1 MSINEQNFIT
11 MKEFIDT
18 IKNVCAFCA
27 FFFVMIGAGL
37 ADNENLLPTIL
48 FVGLAG
54 LFAFIYAK
62 IEKAQEEENKSELN

>member
-1 MSINEQNFIT
+1 
-11 MKEFIDT
+11 MKNYET

-48 FVGLAG
+48 LVGLAG
-54 LFAFIYAK
+54 LFVFIYTR
-62 IEKAQEEENKSELN
+62 IEKAQEEKKTKAN

>member
-1 MSINEQNFIT
+1 

-18 IKNVCAFCA
+18 MKNVCAFCA
-27 FFFVMIGAGL
+27 FFSLMIGGCL
-37 ADNENLLPTIL
+37 ADNENLLPTII

-54 LFAFIYAK
+54 LFVFIYAK